1 MEPTNP
7 WKWEKGKNEIHGSG
21 WSFDLE
27 KKKREIAFQRCLAF

>member
-21 WSFDLE
+21 WSYDYELE
-27 KKKREIAFQRCLAF
+27 KKKEK

>member
-21 WSFDLE
+21 WSYELE
-27 KKKREIAFQRCLAF
+27 KKKEK